1 MDILYLLDRLESVVN
16 EGWHVPFTSNVIVRE
31 DECLEL
37 VDQMRVSIPAEVER
51 AKQIERERD
60 QIIAQAQ
67 GEAGRIVALSKE
79 QAADALNSHK
89 VLKEAQ
95 DRAEAIIEE
104 AQRQAEALKSEADE
118 YAIKSLIRLEDQ
130 LKELLATVDNG
141 IATLQE
147 GSEGKAEQEGGERV
161 GGIT

>member
-16 EGWHVPFTSNVIVRE
+16 EGWHMPFTSHVIVRE

-37 VDQMRVSIPAEVER
+37 IDQMRVSIPAEVER

-67 GEAGRIVALSKE
+67 GEAGRVVALSRE

-104 AQRQAEALKSEADE
+104 AQRQAEALRSEADE

-130 LKELLATVDNG
+130 LKELLDTVHNG
-141 IATLQE
+141 ILTLQE
-147 GSEGKAEQEGGERV
+147 ESEGKNRAGRRQKIGS
-161 GGIT
+161 IT